1 MKKLIYIV
9 FLGIFFITACGQT
22 STNTQNLP
30 VLDASSIEKLVGS
43 FKVVSASVPADKK
56 EKFNGCVEFY
66 LQYQIPDTETFKEL
80 APQLNGKNYKE
91 ALAFFEEDMGK
102 MVEDFKQYLAELAIV
117 GIPTLATNN
126 EELNKIVITNLK
138 YNKDTHVKEM
148 DIENKTNKHLSALQ
162 IMARETFEP
171 QPNVKMAM
179 FLMDFPTLAP
189 GKKAHVTEVEEISP
203 IQEMLAT
210 KIVANM
216 PAVAIQA
223 FDKDKMLVLNNEDL
237 MTAIDMI
244 GKIRPKVDEIEHLL
258 QR

>member
-1 MKKLIYIV
+1 MRKLL
-9 FLGIFFITACGQT
+9 FMLCSGLFFVAGCDQT
-22 STNTQNLP
+22 PTSTQNLP
-30 VLDASSIEKLVGS
+30 VLDASSPEKLIES
-43 FKVVSASVPADKK
+43 LKTVSASIPADKK
-56 EKFNGCVEFY
+56 LKFDGCSQFY
-66 LQYQIPDTETFKEL
+66 LQFQIPSPEAFEDL

-102 MVEDFKQYLAELAIV
+102 MVGDFKQYLAELAIV
-117 GIPTLATNN
+117 GIPALATNN
-126 EELNKIVITNLK
+126 EELNKIIITNLK

-148 DIENKTNKHLSALQ
+148 DIENKTNKTLSALQ

-179 FLMDFPTLAP
+179 FLVDFPPLAP
-189 GKKAHVTEVEEISP
+189 GKKAHVTEVEEIAP

-223 FDKDKMLVLNNEDL
+223 FDKDKKLVLDNEDL
-237 MTAIDMI
+237 LEAIERM
-244 GKIRPKVDEIEHLL
+244 GKMRPNIEKMEQVL
-258 QR
+258 QL